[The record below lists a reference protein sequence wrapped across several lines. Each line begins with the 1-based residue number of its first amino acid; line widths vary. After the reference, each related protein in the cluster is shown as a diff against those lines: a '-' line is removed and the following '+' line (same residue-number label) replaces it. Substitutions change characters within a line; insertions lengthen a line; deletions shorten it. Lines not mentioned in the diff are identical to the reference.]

1 VQEGKTAGW
10 GQLVQLT
17 ENKKKEGLGFA
28 AHKVKG
34 TSPTEG
40 MFRSA
45 GFINAPSE
53 VNMII
58 QDPPQEELPTFVTPG
73 GACCNWVA
81 VDIPSAIL
89 LSK

>member
-1 VQEGKTAGW
+1 M
-10 GQLVQLT
+10 VQLT

-28 AHKVKG
+28 AHKAKG

-40 MFRSA
+40 TFRSA

-53 VNMII
+53 INMII
-58 QDPPQEELPTFVTPG
+58 QDQPQEEVPAFVKPG

-81 VDIPSAIL
+81 VDIPSAIP